1 MDLSII
7 GITFKPV
14 FLLIGPIGWSEL
26 VIILI
31 LILLF
36 FGPKRLPDVA
46 EALGK
51 SIRRFKKATR
61 EISDE
66 IESKDSDINEGEDK
80 RG

>member
-1 MDLSII
+1 M
-7 GITFKPV
+7 
-14 FLLIGPIGWSEL
+14 IGPIGWSEL

-66 IESKDSDINEGEDK
+66 IESKDSDIKEGEDK

>member
-1 MDLSII
+1 M
-7 GITFKPV
+7 
-14 FLLIGPIGWSEL
+14 IGPIGWSEL

>member
-66 IESKDSDINEGEDK
+66 IESKDSDIKEGEDK